1 MAQAVLGA
9 AAQIPELK
17 AAFSGTG
24 VAQAS
29 AASIQV
35 FCLVAQHKRSRQ
47 GDLIPMF
54 DDFPVVEAEEVKIVH
69 ADLLS

>member
-35 FCLVAQHKRSRQ
+35 FVW
-47 GDLIPMF
+47 
-54 DDFPVVEAEEVKIVH
+54 
-69 ADLLS
+69 LLSTSVQDRAT

>member
-17 AAFSGTG
+17 ATLSRTC

-29 AASIQV
+29 AVSFQV
-35 FCLVAQHKRSRQ
+35 FA
-47 GDLIPMF
+47 
-54 DDFPVVEAEEVKIVH
+54 
-69 ADLLS
+69 LLLNTSVQDRAT